1 MSLLSSE
8 LIKSLSQEREKL
20 SFESEKLREERD
32 QYRKERDEL
41 IKDIAI
47 VRKQRDIYKDKL
59 EKVVELFVNHINY
72 KLAIAHNQWYIN
84 LRHKLDA
91 ILYNEKEN
99 EK

>member
-1 MSLLSSE
+1 MPE
-8 LIKSLSQEREKL
+8 
-20 SFESEKLREERD
+20 FEERFED
-32 QYRKERDEL
+32 LAK
-41 IKDIAI
+41 
-47 VRKQRDIYKDKL
+47 VRKQRDDYKDKL